1 MKRTVRA
8 AWALAA
14 ALLAGTGVPA
24 AHARPAPASAPASTP
39 ALAATGGDTVR
50 VNVSPDGAPAD
61 DWSEPLGLSADGRYA
76 LFTSL
81 ASNLVPSDTNRLYDV
96 FVRDLWT
103 HRTERVSLA
112 DDGAQLD
119 GSSSQAA
126 ISADGRYV
134 AFSSDAANA
143 VPGQDSGRTDVYVR
157 DRGTGR
163 TELLTAGTGVGNSV
177 SPAISADGRFV
188 AYSSDRADLALGTG
202 AGTANIYLTDR
213 RTGTTRLVTAGQ
225 GGAPADGGSVEPS
238 LSADGRTV
246 AFRSKAANLLAP
258 AATAPAVNAAA
269 ATAPAITAPAT
280 TAPAPTALKP
290 PPTRQLFPL
299 YVYDA
304 ATGRIE
310 GASIDPSGTLR
321 DAARQGR
328 LSPDGRFALFRVFQP
343 DQGGGSR
350 VALYARDLRT
360 GTVTEVAPAGTQPA
374 VMTAD
379 DRWVHFASDDAGL
392 VPGDTNGATDV
403 FRRDLWTGRVERVA
417 EAVGPSFA
425 PAVDALGTTL
435 LYGALD
441 GTRADVLVRHP
452 LPF

>member
-1 MKRTVRA
+1 MA
-8 AWALAA
+8 GALAA
-14 ALLAGTGVPA
+14 ALLAGAGAPA
-24 AHARPAPASAPASTP
+24 AHARPAPASTAGFAPASVTGSAPASAAAPTP
-39 ALAATGGDTVR
+39 VDGPTVR
-50 VNVSPDGAPAD
+50 VNVSPDGTPAD

-81 ASNLVPSDTNRLYDV
+81 ASNLVPGDTNRLYDV

-103 HRTERVSLA
+103 RHTERVSLA

-134 AFSSDAANA
+134 AFVSDAVNA
-143 VPGQDSGRTDVYVR
+143 VPGNGSGRTDVYVR
-157 DRGTGR
+157 DRRTGH
-163 TELLTAGTGVGNSV
+163 TELVTAGAGAGNSL

-188 AYSSDRADLALGTG
+188 AYSSDRADLAPGAR
-202 AGTANIYLTDR
+202 AGTSNVYLTDR
-213 RTGTTRLVTAGQ
+213 AAGTTRLVSTGQ

-246 AFRSKAANLLAP
+246 AFRSKAANLLPPAP
-258 AATAPAVNAAA
+258 AAV
-269 ATAPAITAPAT
+269 
-280 TAPAPTALKP
+280 KP

-299 YVYDA
+299 YVHDA
-304 ATGRIE
+304 RTGRTE
-310 GASIDPSGTLR
+310 GASVDQGGTLR
-321 DAARQGR
+321 DTARQAR
-328 LSPDGRFALFRVFQP
+328 LSPDGRYALFRVFQP
-343 DQGGGSR
+343 DQGGGTR

-360 GTVTEVAPAGTQPA
+360 GTVTEVAAAGTQPA

-379 DRWVHFASDDAGL
+379 DRWVYFASDDADL

-403 FRRDLWTGRVERVA
+403 FRRDLRSGRIERVA
-417 EAVGPSFA
+417 EATGPTAA

-441 GTRADVLVRHP
+441 GTRADVLARYLP
-452 LPF
+452 LF

>member
-1 MKRTVRA
+1 MRTTTVRVVC
-8 AWALAA
+8 ALAA
-14 ALLAGTGVPA
+14 TLLVGAGAPA
-24 AHARPAPASAPASTP
+24 AHARTTPASAPVFTP
-39 ALAATGGDTVR
+39 AFAPAPVVPGGDPVR

-81 ASNLVPSDTNRLYDV
+81 ASNLVPGDTNRLYDV

-103 HRTERVSLA
+103 RWTERVSLA
-112 DDGAQLD
+112 DDSTQLD

-134 AFSSDAANA
+134 AFTSDAANA
-143 VPGQDSGRTDVYVR
+143 VPGHGSGRTDVYVR

-163 TELLTAGTGVGNSV
+163 TELVTAGTGAGNSV
-177 SPAISADGRFV
+177 SPAISADGRYV
-188 AYSSDRADLALGTG
+188 AYSSDRADLAPGAQ

-213 RTGTTRLVTAGQ
+213 RTGTTRLVTTGQ

-258 AATAPAVNAAA
+258 AAR
-269 ATAPAITAPAT
+269 
-280 TAPAPTALKP
+280 ALKP
-290 PPTRQLFPL
+290 PPARQLFPL

-304 ATGRIE
+304 GTGRIE
-310 GASIDPSGTLR
+310 GASVDPSGALR
-321 DAARQGR
+321 DAARQAR
-328 LSPDGRFALFRVFQP
+328 LSPDGRYALFRVFEPVP
-343 DQGGGSR
+343 DGSR

-360 GTVTEVAPAGTQPA
+360 GAVTEVAGNGTHPG

-379 DRWVHFASDDAGL
+379 DRWVYFASDDGSL
-392 VPGDTNGATDV
+392 LPGGTGGVPAV
-403 FRRDLWTGRVERVA
+403 LRRDLGTGRIERVTDGA
-417 EAVGPSFA
+417 GPSFV

-435 LYGALD
+435 LYGVLD
-441 GTRADVLVRHP
+441 GTRADVLVRR
-452 LPF
+452 LPAS

>member
-1 MKRTVRA
+1 MRTTTVRVVC
-8 AWALAA
+8 ALAA
-14 ALLAGTGVPA
+14 VLLAGTGAPA
-24 AHARPAPASAPASTP
+24 AQAAPAPAA
-39 ALAATGGDTVR
+39 GGGGPVP

-81 ASNLVPSDTNRLYDV
+81 ASNLVAGDTNRLYDV

-103 HRTERVSLA
+103 RRTERVSVA
-112 DDGAQLD
+112 DDGSQLD

-134 AFSSDAANA
+134 AFSSDAADA
-143 VPGQDSGRTDVYVR
+143 VPGNAGGRTDVYVR
-157 DRGTGR
+157 DRRTGR
-163 TELLTAGTGVGNSV
+163 TELLTAGSGAGNSV
-177 SPAISADGRFV
+177 SPAISADGRYV
-188 AYSSDRADLALGTG
+188 AYSSDRADLAPGAG
-202 AGTANIYLTDR
+202 AGTANVYLTDR

-246 AFRSKAANLLAP
+246 AFRSKAANLLP
-258 AATAPAVNAAA
+258 
-269 ATAPAITAPAT
+269 
-280 TAPAPTALKP
+280 PAPTALKP

-304 ATGRIE
+304 RTGRIE
-310 GASIDPSGTLR
+310 GASTDGSGALR

-328 LSPDGRFALFRVFQP
+328 LSPDGRYALFRVFQP
-343 DQGGGSR
+343 DQGATR
-350 VALYARDLRT
+350 VALHARDLRT

-374 VMTAD
+374 AVTAD
-379 DRWVHFASDDAGL
+379 DRWVYFASDDAAL
-392 VPGDTNGATDV
+392 VPDDTNGAADL
-403 FRRDLWTGRVERVA
+403 FRRDLRTGRTERVA
-417 EAVGPSFA
+417 EAVGPASTA
-425 PAVDALGTTL
+425 PAVDAFGTTV

-441 GTRADVLVRHP
+441 GTRADVLVRR
-452 LPF
+452 LPPR

>member
-1 MKRTVRA
+1 MKTTTVRMA
-8 AWALAA
+8 CTLAA
-14 ALLAGTGVPA
+14 ALLAGTGAPA
-24 AHARPAPASAPASTP
+24 AHARPAPAPASTL
-39 ALAATGGDTVR
+39 AFAATTGDTVR
-50 VNVSPDGAPAD
+50 VNVGPDGAPAD

-81 ASNLVPSDTNRLYDV
+81 ASNLVPGDTNRLYDV

-103 HRTERVSLA
+103 RQTERVSLA

-143 VPGQDSGRTDVYVR
+143 VPGHGSGRTDVYVR
-157 DRGTGR
+157 DRRTGH
-163 TELLTAGTGVGNSV
+163 TELLIAGTGVGNSL

-188 AYSSDRADLALGTG
+188 AYSSDRADLAPG
-202 AGTANIYLTDR
+202 ARAGIANIYLTDR
-213 RTGTTRLVTAGQ
+213 LTGTTRLVTAGQ

-246 AFRSKAANLLAP
+246 AFRSKAANLLPVAQ
-258 AATAPAVNAAA
+258 
-269 ATAPAITAPAT
+269 
-280 TAPAPTALKP
+280 PAPKALKP

-299 YVYDA
+299 YVHDTR
-304 ATGRIE
+304 TGRTE
-310 GASIDPSGTLR
+310 GASVDPSGALR

-328 LSPDGRFALFRVFQP
+328 LSADGRFALFRVFQP
-343 DQGGGSR
+343 DQGATR
-350 VALYARDLRT
+350 VALYARDLHT
-360 GTVTEVAPAGTQPA
+360 GAVTEVAPAGTQPA

-379 DRWVHFASDDAGL
+379 DRWAYFASDDAGL
-392 VPGDTNGATDV
+392 VPDDTNGATDV
-403 FRRDLWTGRVERVA
+403 FRRDLRTGRIERVA
-417 EAVGPSFA
+417 EAVGPSSA

-441 GTRADVLVRHP
+441 GTRADVLVRY
-452 LPF
+452 LPGF